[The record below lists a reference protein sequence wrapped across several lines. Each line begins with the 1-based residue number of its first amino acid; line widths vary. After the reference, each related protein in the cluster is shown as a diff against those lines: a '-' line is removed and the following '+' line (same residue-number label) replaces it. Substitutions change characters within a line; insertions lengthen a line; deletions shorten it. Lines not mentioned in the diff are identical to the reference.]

1 MLPPRSFIKTKELYG
16 MKRFLSIILI
26 ILLLGAA
33 FPAGAERTSIPEA
46 LRFTQKTTARD
57 YVRDQQYIVR
67 TYPTTANETV
77 NGEMRALIDR
87 MAEAGRSS
95 LPKGKIVLHPSYL
108 DVGATISRTG
118 SQWMSF
124 LTIAHI
130 AYEREQTY
138 VDFDARVY
146 DMVTGEQLTLSD
158 LFDEDSPAWELLA
171 QEVRRQLGEEY
182 FMTLSPDAAALDA
195 LCVREALENAS
206 FTLTPAKLELHYR
219 ADALYPGKQTLM
231 HVKVY
236 YSALRPLMNAKGQE
250 ITDNSQYKMV
260 ALTYDDG
267 GARGQTNN
275 VVSVLRNYGAS
286 ATFFIVGER
295 MADNHDVMCRQQDA
309 GYALASHNYEHVYT
323 GVTVETV
330 AAWRERFNAE
340 MDSIIGIR
348 PAYIRAP
355 GGHDELFTEADVQMP
370 VIHWTLN
377 SKDADTQKDN
387 AKGVAQFVI
396 GNVKD
401 GSVVLMH
408 DLNPL
413 AREYTE
419 EIVDTLENSFLFV
432 TVDELFDHY
441 GVTLEPNKAYLGCTE
456 EAAAR

>member
-33 FPAGAERTSIPEA
+33 FPAGAERTAIPEA

-108 DVGATISRTG
+108 DVGATVSRTG

-171 QEVRRQLGEEY
+171 QEVRQQLGEKY

-195 LCVREALENAS
+195 LCTREALENAA

-236 YSALRPLMNAKGQE
+236 YSTLRPLMNAKGQE

-275 VVSVLRNYGAS
+275 VVTVLRNHGAS

-419 EIVDTLENSFLFV
+419 EIVDTLENNFLFV